1 MSSSE
6 EETSLI
12 KSPQPPKAAAAADRL
27 SSEKAKA
34 ERLRR
39 QKELQA
45 RLLQRTSR
53 EHCLHSCILPIAGG
67 IQGEDEGEGDAEE
80 AGRRVAEHPHCLARR
95 AGTNHKIIEFEGI
108 LRFVIC
114 TIHC

>member
-12 KSPQPPKAAAAADRL
+12 KTPQPPKAADAAAADRP

-45 RLLQRTSR
+45 RLLQ
-53 EHCLHSCILPIAGG
+53 
-67 IQGEDEGEGDAEE
+67 
-80 AGRRVAEHPHCLARR
+80 
-95 AGTNHKIIEFEGI
+95 
-108 LRFVIC
+108 
-114 TIHC
+114 